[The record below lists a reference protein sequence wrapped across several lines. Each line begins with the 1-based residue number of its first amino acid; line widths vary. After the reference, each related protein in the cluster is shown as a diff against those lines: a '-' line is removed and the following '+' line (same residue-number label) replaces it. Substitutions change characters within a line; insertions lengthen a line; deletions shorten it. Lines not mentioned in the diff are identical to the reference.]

1 MKHYS
6 FDAQREKLVEECE
19 ELIEAA
25 QGEDYDNFIEELA
38 DVSIMILQM
47 VMSLDKEQQEQYDI
61 MIDLKLSRTIQRTCQ
76 KYQNTYSNQYIFR
89 FHRCITSVCKFP
101 YI

>member
-1 MKHYS
+1 MDQNEKRLEKLEAILEHYG

-25 QGEDYDNFIEELA
+25 QGEDYNNFIEELA

-47 VMSLDKEQQEQYDI
+47 VMSLDKDQQEQYDI
-61 MIDLKLSRTIQRTCQ
+61 TIDLKLSRTIQRIKSESDT
-76 KYQNTYSNQYIFR
+76 
-89 FHRCITSVCKFP
+89 
-101 YI
+101 